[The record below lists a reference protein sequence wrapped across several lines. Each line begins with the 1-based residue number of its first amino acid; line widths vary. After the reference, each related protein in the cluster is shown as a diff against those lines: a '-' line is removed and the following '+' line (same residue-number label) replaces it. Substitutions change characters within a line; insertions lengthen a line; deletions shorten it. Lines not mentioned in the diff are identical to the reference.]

1 MSNPGILSPLATES
15 PCCDGTLEATPQP
28 AAGDSTPRPCPE
40 CDALGR
46 ATPLATITSM
56 RRSMR
61 PIPADRVR
69 EAEAPWRA
77 CLSSACPVAYYG
89 ASATISVTEVSA
101 TVHHK
106 ARSPDPLICFCFEYR
121 ISALERS
128 MHGTHSVNPIVLEI
142 QSRCREGLGQCQIKN
157 PEGRCCL
164 RNIAQVLKTETSTSQ
179 GRDSP
184 VGGGSL

>member
-1 MSNPGILSPLATES
+1 MP
-15 PCCDGTLEATPQP
+15 
-28 AAGDSTPRPCPE
+28 
-40 CDALGR
+40 
-46 ATPLATITSM
+46 
-56 RRSMR
+56 

-69 EAEAPWRA
+69 DTEAPWRA
-77 CLSSACPVAYYG
+77 CLSSACPIAYYG
-89 ASATISVTEVSA
+89 ASTTILVTEVSA
-101 TVHHK
+101 TAHHK
-106 ARSPDPLICFCFEYR
+106 ARAPDPLICFCFEYR

-128 MHGTHSVNPIVLEI
+128 MLGPDSVNPIVLEI

>member
-1 MSNPGILSPLATES
+1 
-15 PCCDGTLEATPQP
+15 
-28 AAGDSTPRPCPE
+28 
-40 CDALGR
+40 
-46 ATPLATITSM
+46 M

-69 EAEAPWRA
+69 SAEAPWRT

-121 ISALERS
+121 ISDLEHPKRAPD
-128 MHGTHSVNPIVLEI
+128 SVNPVVLEI
-142 QSRCREGLGQCQIKN
+142 QSRCREGLGDCKNKN

-164 RNIAQVLKTETSTSQ
+164 QNIAQLLKRETSTSHA
-179 GRDSP
+179 RDPSF
-184 VGGGSL
+184 GGGAR